1 MLIDRPQYWHHL
13 EQWKDKSVIKVVIG
27 VRRCGKSTLLEL
39 FARHLIDTGTPKDHI
54 ISINLESLGNESLL
68 EYHKL
73 YDTILSRCEDDG
85 KGDSGGKYYVMLD
98 EIQNVP
104 EFQKVLDS
112 LQTHHN
118 IDLYVTGSNATM
130 LSGTLATLIS
140 GRYVEISVTPLSF
153 AEYRSAAPKD
163 ETVQRTWSRYLYE
176 GSFPAIHELN
186 GNNSLIDD
194 YLEGILNTILVKDV
208 VQRSG
213 TSRTAT
219 LDALTRYMFDNIGNL
234 TTPRSIAN
242 AMTSLN
248 AKVSAPTVSSYL
260 EALNSAF
267 ILYPVS
273 RYDIK
278 GKRIFRQERKY
289 YGVDMG
295 MRRILCS
302 GRVRDT
308 ERILENIV
316 FLELKRRNREVYI
329 GQGSNGAID
338 FVTNGTNGPAYY
350 QVCESVHNPETLE
363 RELSSFRGVDDN
375 YPKSLITLDDELPT
389 EHNGIRQVYALD
401 WLLE

>member
-1 MLIDRPQYWHHL
+1 MLIDRPQYLRHL
-13 EQWKDKSVIKVVIG
+13 EQWKDKSVIKVVTG

-39 FARHLIDTGTPKDHI
+39 FAQHLIDTGTPKDHI
-54 ISINLESLGNESLL
+54 VSINLESLGNESLL

-73 YDTILSRCEDDG
+73 HDTILSRCN
-85 KGDSGGKYYVMLD
+85 GDGKYYVMLD

-104 EFQKVLDS
+104 QFQKALDS
-112 LQTHHN
+112 LQTHRN

-176 GSFPAIHELN
+176 GSFPAIHELD

-208 VQRSG
+208 AQRLG
-213 TSRTAT
+213 TARSAT

-234 TTPRSIAN
+234 ITPRSIAN

-248 AKVSAPTVSSYL
+248 AKVSAPTVSNYL
-260 EALNSAF
+260 EALSSAF
-267 ILYPVS
+267 IFYPVS

-278 GKRIFRQERKY
+278 GKRIFQQEHKY

-295 MRRILCS
+295 MRRIFCS
-302 GRVRDT
+302 GKVRDT
-308 ERILENIV
+308 GRLLENIV

-329 GQGSNGAID
+329 GQGPNGEID

-363 RELSSFRGVDDN
+363 RELSSFRGIDDN
-375 YPKSLITLDDELPT
+375 YPKTLLTLDDAMPT
-389 EHNGIRQVYALD
+389 EYDGIRQIYALD